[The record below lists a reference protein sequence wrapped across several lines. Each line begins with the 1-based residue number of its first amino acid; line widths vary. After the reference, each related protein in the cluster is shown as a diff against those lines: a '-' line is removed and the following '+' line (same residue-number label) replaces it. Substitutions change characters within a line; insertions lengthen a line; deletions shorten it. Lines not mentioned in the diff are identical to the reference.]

1 VVVAIPLVLAVLV
14 QIVRTAPKQTVTQA
28 AVPTKAI
35 LFHVQVT
42 HVAMHLKVLAV

>member
-1 VVVAIPLVLAVLV
+1 MVVAIPLVLSVLA

-35 LFHVQVT
+35 MSHVQVT
-42 HVAMHLKVLAV
+42 HVAVHLKVLAV